1 MTNTDGKCLIC
12 GCEGSVLPVR
22 DFRGNTFQTVFVC
35 SDCYERRCSHGGTC
49 ASCSHYRFTP
59 DLKRVVCEFSGR
71 IVMRADR
78 CGKFEKVGESN
89 EM

>member
-12 GCEGSVLPVR
+12 GCDGSVLPVR

-49 ASCSHYRFTP
+49 ESCRYFDKS
-59 DLKRVVCEFSGR
+59 EISGR
-71 IVMRADR
+71 TSCNINNRMVLRGDR